1 MGQIIN
7 LGSTQAPYWEQTLTL
22 KPNEHRKID
31 YVADAFELQYAS
43 NDDALKVSFGGTMIQ
58 TPFSAGMGYR
68 MTEPVQFVELWN
80 NSDATL
86 TIKFVLAIGDIKD
99 NRLTVSGVVNTKVV
113 STSGFTEVY
122 GGTSSLEQILTLQ
135 PCQFDIM
142 VTAGSVRI
150 TLSGGSS
157 MGNVTSYRIT
167 DMIIPEGG
175 SWSIQLALDSKVK
188 ITPLSGGVYNYVVGK
203 Y

>member
-1 MGQIIN
+1 MQTIN
-7 LGSTQAPYWEQTLTL
+7 LGSTQAPYWEQTITL

-31 YVADAFELQYAS
+31 YVADSFQLQKVS
-43 NDDALKVSFGGTMIQ
+43 TENALHVSFGGTMIQ
-58 TPFSAGMGYR
+58 TPFSAGMGYKL
-68 MTEPVQFVELWN
+68 TEPVQFIEFWN
-80 NSDATL
+80 KSAASL
-86 TIKFVLAIGDIKD
+86 TIQFVLAIGDIKD
-99 NRLTVSGVVNTKVV
+99 NRLTVSGVVNTKIV

-122 GGTSSLEQILTLQ
+122 GGTSSLEQILTLN

-150 TLSGGSS
+150 TLSGGGS
-157 MGNVTSYRIT
+157 MGNVYSYRIT

-175 SWSIQLALDSKVK
+175 SWSIQLASDSKVE
-188 ITPLSGGVYNYVVGK
+188 IVPLSGGIYNYVVGK